1 MERWLEV
8 QWPRFRG
15 KHILPQ
21 FITADRTVKDGST
34 CSTYLV
40 VSLLFL
46 SSLVSLL
53 FLKMIRHCVTSMRI
67 DVLIGSED
75 LSLLLDYV
83 FSASAWQKVE
93 SQRKAGLLLVRLLL
107 LFPSYTSVS
116 KNQQLTSDVPTLLV
130 ISILLLVA
138 FGFWERHLERNTTFP
153 PIAKF
158 SLFTRHNYK
167 VTIIIISTFFIT
179 MSVYGYVY
187 LATIWYQTH
196 MGMTALQSAIRM
208 LPCMIAGT
216 IAAVCLSRSAGE
228 S

>member
-1 MERWLEV
+1 
-8 QWPRFRG
+8 
-15 KHILPQ
+15 
-21 FITADRTVKDGST
+21 
-34 CSTYLV
+34 
-40 VSLLFL
+40 
-46 SSLVSLL
+46 
-53 FLKMIRHCVTSMRI
+53 MRI
-67 DVLIGSED
+67 DVLIGLED
-75 LSLLLDYV
+75 LLLLLDYAC
-83 FSASAWQKVE
+83 SASV
-93 SQRKAGLLLVRLLL
+93 SPRVGLQRKAGLLLVCHFVSFPCSLQLLGL
-107 LFPSYTSVS
+107 DTG
-116 KNQQLTSDVPTLLV
+116 LTADVPTLLV

-216 IAAVCLSRSAGE
+216 FAAVRAR
-228 S
+228 

>member
-1 MERWLEV
+1 MSVLFQFDWKWDRRERLGYSLYV
-8 QWPRFRG
+8 MPLSSSFPPS
-15 KHILPQ
+15 I
-21 FITADRTVKDGST
+21 
-34 CSTYLV
+34 
-40 VSLLFL
+40 SLL
-46 SSLVSLL
+46 V
-53 FLKMIRHCVTSMRI
+53 IQVI
-67 DVLIGSED
+67 NENG
-75 LSLLLDYV
+75 
-83 FSASAWQKVE
+83 
-93 SQRKAGLLLVRLLL
+93 
-107 LFPSYTSVS
+107 
-116 KNQQLTSDVPTLLV
+116 LTSDVPTLLV

-216 IAAVCLSRSAGE
+216 IAAVCLLFSAWMGE
-228 S
+228 SWWVGKCNVAWT

>member
-1 MERWLEV
+1 
-8 QWPRFRG
+8 
-15 KHILPQ
+15 
-21 FITADRTVKDGST
+21 
-34 CSTYLV
+34 
-40 VSLLFL
+40 
-46 SSLVSLL
+46 
-53 FLKMIRHCVTSMRI
+53 MRI
-67 DVLIGSED
+67 DVSIGLED

-83 FSASAWQKVE
+83 CFASVSPKVG
-93 SQRKAGLLLVRLLL
+93 SQRKAGLLLVCHPIS
-107 LFPSYTSVS
+107 FPRYHQVLALGPVG
-116 KNQQLTSDVPTLLV
+116 LTTDVPTLLV

-216 IAAVCLSRSAGE
+216 FAAVSPR
-228 S
+228 